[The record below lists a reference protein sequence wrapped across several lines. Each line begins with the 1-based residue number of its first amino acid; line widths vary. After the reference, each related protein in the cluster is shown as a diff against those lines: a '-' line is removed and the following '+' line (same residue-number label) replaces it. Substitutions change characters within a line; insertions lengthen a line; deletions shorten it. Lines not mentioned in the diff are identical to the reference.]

1 MGTAYIKAK
10 LFKQMTGM
18 REEVLYELFINL
30 WKVYETLDREWCM
43 EIILGYVVGLRMER
57 ILRHYW
63 DHLSMVAGAGRCY
76 RTLFKGH

>member
-43 EIILGYVVGLRMER
+43 EILVGYGVGSRM
-57 ILRHYW
+57 
-63 DHLSMVAGAGRCY
+63 
-76 RTLFKGH
+76 